1 MQKSERLATMQK
13 QWPEETFGD
22 SMVALE
28 MADVYKIANS
38 ADGPYSEEATMAEV
52 YKVVYRQFKR
62 AGGGG
67 ADGHVV
73 GLNGSINPRC
83 VEIVLTW
90 MEVNGKAVLD
100 FGCASGM
107 FLVCCSLAGAA
118 RGIGVELPDNKGQQ
132 YIFDA
137 ACKQIKQALSVHL
150 HDLEW
155 NAQDINQV
163 LEN

>member
-1 MQKSERLATMQK
+1 
-13 QWPEETFGD
+13 
-22 SMVALE
+22 
-28 MADVYKIANS
+28 MADF
-38 ADGPYSEEATMAEV
+38 
-52 YKVVYRQFKR
+52 YKVVYCEFKK

-73 GLNGSINPRC
+73 GLSGSINPRC

-90 MEVNGKAVLD
+90 MEVNGEAVLD

-107 FLVCCSLAGAA
+107 FLVCCSLAGA
-118 RGIGVELPDNKGQQ
+118 RGIGVELPDNKGQK
-132 YIFDA
+132 YIFDV
-137 ACKQIKQALSVHL
+137 ACKQIEQVLSVHL

>member
-1 MQKSERLATMQK
+1 MKRQKWQTYTK
-13 QWPEETFGD
+13 WCT
-22 SMVALE
+22 
-28 MADVYKIANS
+28 ANS
-38 ADGPYSEEATMAEV
+38 REQ
-52 YKVVYRQFKR
+52 VV
-62 AGGGG
+62 GG

-107 FLVCCSLAGAA
+107 FLVCCSLAGA
-118 RGIGVELPDNKGQQ
+118 RGIGVELPDNKGQK

-137 ACKQIKQALSVHL
+137 ACK
-150 HDLEW
+150 
-155 NAQDINQV
+155 
-163 LEN
+163 

>member
-1 MQKSERLATMQK
+1 
-13 QWPEETFGD
+13 
-22 SMVALE
+22 
-28 MADVYKIANS
+28 
-38 ADGPYSEEATMAEV
+38 MAEV
-52 YKVVYRQFKR
+52 FKVVYREFKK

-100 FGCASGM
+100 FGCASGE
-107 FLVCCSLAGAA
+107 FLVCASLAGAHRA
-118 RGIGVELPDNKGQQ
+118 IGVELPDNKAQK

-137 ACKQIKQALSVHL
+137 ACKRIEQALSVHL